1 MTGFRSKQ
9 EAALDKLVEV
19 TEELGLYDKP
29 VNKDEALKL
38 ALEAL
43 MRSRKSVSGDL
54 DMAGCAYGRNDPDGH
69 RYDDAKKALETLKQ
83 AITAIKEALAHPA
96 ETDWRAAY
104 KEAVRQH
111 SMTLDELREALA
123 QPAQEPVEC
132 MCGLCKL
139 GTNYELKEKNN
150 GSR

>member
-1 MTGFRSKQ
+1 MTGFKSKK

-19 TEELGLYDKP
+19 TEELGLYKEP
-29 VNKDEALKL
+29 MSKDEALKL

-83 AITAIKEALAHPA
+83 AITAIKEALAQPA
-96 ETDWRAAY
+96 QETDWRAAY

-111 SMTLDELREALA
+111 SLTLNELREALA
-123 QPAQEPVEC
+123 ALQRTPQ
-132 MCGLCKL
+132 
-139 GTNYELKEKNN
+139 EKNH